1 METTEK
7 RHRKAAFGYT
17 RTSSATN
24 LGEDK
29 DSVPRQ
35 RRAIQSYANKA
46 GFKVVE
52 WFDDG
57 DVKGADPI
65 DSRPGFSAMIEAI
78 AANGCRTIIVET
90 ANRFARDLIVQETGY
105 QRLKSE
111 GITLIA
117 ADSPDCFT
125 DDTPTA
131 RLIRQILGAVAEFD
145 KAMTVAKLR
154 GARDKKRAKYGKC
167 EGAKSI
173 FERDPRIVAA
183 AKALAAPGQKK
194 RSLREIAAE
203 LEALGFVS
211 RKGTRFA
218 PGVVAAMLE
227 VSAAEVKRA
236 QSQVG

>member
-1 METTEK
+1 MDNTEK
-7 RHRKAAFGYT
+7 RQRKAAFGYT
-17 RTSSATN
+17 RTSTATN

-35 RRAIQSYANKA
+35 RRAIQAYANKA
-46 GFKVVE
+46 GFKIVA

-57 DVKGADPI
+57 AVQGADPI
-65 DSRPGFSAMIEAI
+65 DSRAGFAQMIEAI

-105 QRLKSE
+105 QRLKAE
-111 GITLIA
+111 GIALIA

-125 DDTPTA
+125 DQTPTA
-131 RLIRQILGAVAEFD
+131 VLIRQILGAVAQFD
-145 KAMTVAKLR
+145 KSMTVAKLR

-173 FERDPRIVAA
+173 FERDPRAVAA
-183 AKALAAPGQKK
+183 AKALVAPGQKH

-203 LEALGFVS
+203 LEAQGFVS

-218 PGVVAAMLE
+218 PTVVASMLK
-227 VSAAEVKRA
+227 VSAAKVKRA
-236 QSQVG
+236 L